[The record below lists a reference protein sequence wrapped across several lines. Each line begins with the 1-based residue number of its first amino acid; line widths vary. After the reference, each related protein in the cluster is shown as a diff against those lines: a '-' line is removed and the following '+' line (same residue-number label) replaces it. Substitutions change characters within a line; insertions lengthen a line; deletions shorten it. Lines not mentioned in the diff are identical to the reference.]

1 MKLNVHDRF
10 WMVTDPTSL
19 SELGDI
25 CFETSLADL
34 VLQIKGGLE
43 LKENPTIFTAE
54 DDARLEGRKR
64 LLVRSVVKAVLEG
77 GLDGSPESVRSVTL
91 ESEEGL
97 PVFEADIRL

>member
-1 MKLNVHDRF
+1 MKFNVHDKF
-10 WMVTDPTSL
+10 WMVTDPTPV

-25 CFETSLADL
+25 CFQTSLEDL

-64 LLVRSVVKAVLEG
+64 LLVRSVVKAILAG
-77 GLDGSPESVRSVTL
+77 GLDGSPESVRAITL
-91 ESEEGL
+91 ENDEGL
-97 PVFEADIRL
+97 PVFEADVHI